1 MEQGRKT
8 VRYDESLQREAYRFA
23 GIKQPFPAHFHDH
36 YVVGLIEQGTRR
48 MCCGNREY
56 LLWPGDMLL
65 LNPGDTHTC
74 EQYGKAALLDYRM
87 LNIPTPVMED
97 IARDLGSPLPCFTQ
111 CVIQKSDL
119 ASQLRTLHQ
128 MILDGSNEFEKE
140 ELLFLL
146 MEDLLTR
153 YSRPF
158 ASCLPEC
165 REEVA
170 SVCAFLEEHY
180 AQRITLDQLCRC
192 ANLSK
197 SALLRAFTKYRGI
210 TPYRYLETLRINR
223 AKALLEQGVS
233 PVEAALQ
240 TGFSDQSHFTNYFR
254 MFIGVAPG
262 VYRDIFLKKEGDHHG
277 PEK

>member
-1 MEQGRKT
+1 MEQGRKS
-8 VRYDESLQREAYRFA
+8 VRYDEALQMEAYRFA

-48 MCCGNREY
+48 MCCSNRDY
-56 LLWPGDMLL
+56 LLRPGDMLL
-65 LNPGDTHTC
+65 LNPGDSHTC

-87 LNIPTPVMED
+87 LNISSPVMEG
-97 IARDLGSPLPCFTQ
+97 IARELGSPLPCFTQ
-111 CVIQKSDL
+111 CVVQNPDL
-119 ASQLRTLHQ
+119 ARELRTLHQ
-128 MILDGSNEFEKE
+128 TILDGSSELEKE
-140 ELLFLL
+140 ERLFLL
-146 MEDLLTR
+146 MENLLTR

-158 ASCLPEC
+158 AASLPEC

-170 SVCAFLEEHY
+170 AVCAFLEEHY
-180 AQRITLDQLCRC
+180 DQRITLDCLCRR

-197 SALLRAFTKYRGI
+197 SALLRAFTRYRGI

-240 TGFSDQSHFTNYFR
+240 TGFSDQSHFTNYFHR
-254 MFIGVAPG
+254 FIGLSPG
-262 VYRDIFLKKEGDHHG
+262 AYREIFAVRKEAAH
-277 PEK
+277 EE